1 MCPMYLKYKTR
12 YCLIETIDW
21 EEELR
26 RVDVM
31 KFDNKEWESPALK
44 TSAQLGML
52 KYMFEEMAKSLNAVV
67 EMHNKLYTESQ
78 EKNDDAN
85 E

>member
-1 MCPMYLKYKTR
+1 MYPMYLKYKTR

-21 EEELR
+21 EEELH

-44 TSAQLGML
+44 ASAQLGML
-52 KYMFEEMAKSLNAVV
+52 RYMFEEMAKTANVV
-67 EMHNKLYTESQ
+67 IEMQNKLYTESQ
-78 EKNDDAN
+78 EKNDEEN
-85 E
+85 